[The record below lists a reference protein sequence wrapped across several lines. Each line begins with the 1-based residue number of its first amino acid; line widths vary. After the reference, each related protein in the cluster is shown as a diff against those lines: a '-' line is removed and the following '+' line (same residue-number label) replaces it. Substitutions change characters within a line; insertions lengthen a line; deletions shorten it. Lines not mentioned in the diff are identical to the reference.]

1 MRNVEE
7 INHPDHYNIGIE
19 CTDYIKSWDMNFVE
33 GNIIKYVTRYRYK
46 NGLKDLLKAQWY
58 INDICLLISKR
69 RCFDLFEPTAYK
81 IWTACLAS
89 SSIML
94 IWNSFPSAEGLLFIF
109 SICSL
114 FYLTYKDIIKRDE

>member
-58 INDICLLISKR
+58 INDLILQMETTNKSKKTQKPKGSNKSKHLLLEISKQ
-69 RCFDLFEPTAYK
+69 
-81 IWTACLAS
+81 I
-89 SSIML
+89 
-94 IWNSFPSAEGLLFIF
+94 
-109 SICSL
+109 SL
-114 FYLTYKDIIKRDE
+114 NKSKR

>member
-58 INDICLLISKR
+58 INDLILQMETTNKSKKTQKLKGSNKSKHLLLEISKQ
-69 RCFDLFEPTAYK
+69 
-81 IWTACLAS
+81 I
-89 SSIML
+89 
-94 IWNSFPSAEGLLFIF
+94 
-109 SICSL
+109 SL
-114 FYLTYKDIIKRDE
+114 NKSKR

>member
-58 INDICLLISKR
+58 INDLISQMEITNKSKGSKGLEDVKKSKHLLLEISKQMSQNKSKR
-69 RCFDLFEPTAYK
+69 
-81 IWTACLAS
+81 
-89 SSIML
+89 
-94 IWNSFPSAEGLLFIF
+94 
-109 SICSL
+109 
-114 FYLTYKDIIKRDE
+114 

>member
-58 INDICLLISKR
+58 INDLIIELENLDKSKKPKASKDLKKSKQLLLEVSKSMSQNKSKR
-69 RCFDLFEPTAYK
+69 
-81 IWTACLAS
+81 
-89 SSIML
+89 
-94 IWNSFPSAEGLLFIF
+94 
-109 SICSL
+109 
-114 FYLTYKDIIKRDE
+114 